1 MIKICVFPKSTIPRH
16 FTFLQSLYNESKRI
30 ISYQKDAS
38 DGEWILFYCE
48 LCIVKDD
55 VHFLKW
61 YYYCNG
67 MSVKAICENPIKCN

>member
-1 MIKICVFPKSTIPRH
+1 MRIPEIYNTE
-16 FTFLQSLYNESKRI
+16 TFYMYPNLQSLYNESKRI

-67 MSVKAICENPIKCN
+67 MSVRAICENPIKCN